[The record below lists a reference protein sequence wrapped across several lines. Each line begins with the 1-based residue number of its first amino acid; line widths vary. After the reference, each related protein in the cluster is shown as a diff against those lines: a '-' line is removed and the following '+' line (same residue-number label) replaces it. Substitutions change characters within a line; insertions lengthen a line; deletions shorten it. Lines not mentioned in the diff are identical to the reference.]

1 MCSLWLQKLKSH
13 LQKRQ
18 AFLEL
23 MAEVLRL
30 RLLRKVSELLEV
42 PFENCT
48 LWTDS
53 EDVIWLNSGSV

>member
-53 EDVIWLNSGSV
+53 EDVIC